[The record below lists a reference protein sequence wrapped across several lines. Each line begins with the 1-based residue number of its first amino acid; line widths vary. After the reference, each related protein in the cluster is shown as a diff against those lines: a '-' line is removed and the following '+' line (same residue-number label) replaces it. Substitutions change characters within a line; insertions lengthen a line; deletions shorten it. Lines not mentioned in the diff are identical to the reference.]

1 MYARADMA
9 SPTRLSVFAPTLDEM
24 GFFTYLLSAI
34 DLFIIWSLIN
44 VSIGVA
50 VLYKRQT
57 GPIAAV
63 LLGIY
68 AVIAVII
75 AAVRAF

>member
-1 MYARADMA
+1 
-9 SPTRLSVFAPTLDEM
+9 
-24 GFFTYLLSAI
+24 
-34 DLFIIWSLIN
+34 
-44 VSIGVA
+44 VA
-50 VLYKRQT
+50 VLYKRHT
-57 GPIAAV
+57 GPVAAV